1 MQSAQKTYQVFRQ
14 VYDSP
19 DGQAM
24 LNVYSDP
31 QTNYTPAFNNDG
43 YYKALSTIQ
52 KPMVKTLENTMFEFY
67 NLFTEEQQKKL
78 KEDTKFDEFLN
89 IIKEKNRMPLD
100 SLNTQIELD
109 EVELTIRT
117 SPAN

>member
-19 DGQAM
+19 SGQAM

-31 QTNYTPAFNNDG
+31 QTNFTPAFNNEG

-52 KPMVKTLENTMFEFY
+52 KPMVKTLENAMFEFY
-67 NLFTEEQQKKL
+67 NLFTEDQQTKL
-78 KEDTKFDEFLN
+78 KTDTNFDEFLQ
-89 IIKEKNRMPLD
+89 IIQEKNRMPLD
-100 SLNTQIELD
+100 SLNTQMELD
-109 EVELTIRT
+109 EVQAIIRT
-117 SPAN
+117 SPSN